1 MDIRTQI
8 ISNVMEILDDIDQE
22 ILERIERSLYIQL
35 NNYEVQERCT
45 DVVLHD
51 MTNQGLIKKYI
62 ATKRLEGKSEKT
74 IKRYLPEIERM
85 VDYINK
91 RIPDITSF
99 DLRFYLAMYKENRK
113 ISNRT
118 LENMRKTLSSFFT
131 WLHDEG

>member
-113 ISNRT
+113 IDKICEIKKKA
-118 LENMRKTLSSFFT
+118 L
-131 WLHDEG
+131 

>member
-62 ATKRLEGKSEKT
+62 ATKRLEGKS
-74 IKRYLPEIERM
+74 R
-85 VDYINK
+85 
-91 RIPDITSF
+91 TSVNLF
-99 DLRFYLAMYKENRK
+99 L
-113 ISNRT
+113 
-118 LENMRKTLSSFFT
+118 
-131 WLHDEG
+131 